1 MFAIPG
7 ICGLLVV
14 LVARPQEFI
23 SAFQKIPLLYLLCG
37 VALLGL
43 VLDWRLRRLQPLAS
57 PAFNCAMLFWLWVVI
72 CDGITPSSSFIPRI
86 IEVFILLVFFGTLA
100 LSVQR
105 FRTFQT
111 LAGTLLAVSVFLSF
125 VCVHQ
130 SLQPKRCLVLFGGA
144 GGEGTASDVGCET
157 NEDCREAEVEDAR
170 CEHFGLFG
178 TYSIEERT
186 RYRGQLHDPNEVALT
201 INCLGLSFAIA
212 FMVRDRRM
220 RWKVGGGA
228 LCVLIGWA
236 VLKTG
241 SRGGLLVMMGI
252 PGAYLIKKYG
262 IKALLFAGVAGAGIF
277 SVGARSSAAA
287 DESTLHRYEAWAE
300 GLGMLQRK
308 PIFGVGHRLFTEN
321 HGLTAHNSYVLS
333 FSELGVLGF
342 ILFVSVI
349 YMSIKSVYLGLK
361 RLDKVPEAGVA
372 RAWGMALL
380 ASLCGAA
387 FQIGTLS
394 FCYHTV
400 FWILIGMASAWYS
413 AVRYHDPEFVVKVTP
428 KDVTRVTLFCFFYFG
443 VFLQIFLRYK
453 HVM

>member
-14 LVARPQEFI
+14 LIARPQEFI
-23 SAFQKIPLLYLLCG
+23 PALQRIPLLYLLCAL
-37 VALLGL
+37 ALLGL
-43 VLDWRLRRLQPLAS
+43 VLDWRLRRLQPIAS
-57 PAFNCAMLFWLWVVI
+57 PAFNVAMLFWLWVLI
-72 CDGITPSSSFIPRI
+72 CDGITPSSSFVARA
-86 IEVFILLVFFGTLA
+86 IEVIIMVVFFGTLS

-111 LAGTLLAVSVFLSF
+111 LAGTLLGITLFLSF

-130 SLQPKRCLVLFGGA
+130 GMQPKKCLVLFGGA
-144 GGEGTASDVGCET
+144 GGEGTASDVPCDT
-157 NEDCREAEVEDAR
+157 NQDCRDAEVEDAR

-201 INCLGLSFAIA
+201 ICCLGLSFALA
-212 FMVRDRRM
+212 FLVRDKRM

-228 LCVLIGWA
+228 MCLLIVLA
-236 VLKTG
+236 VIDTG

-252 PGAYLIKKYG
+252 PGIYLIKRYG
-262 IKALLFAGVAGAGIF
+262 LKAVVPAGLAAAVIF
-277 SVGARSSAAA
+277 SVGARDSAAA

-300 GLGMLQRK
+300 GLQMLQRK

-321 HGLTAHNSYVLS
+321 HGLTAHNSYVLA
-333 FSELGVLGF
+333 FSELGILGF
-342 ILFVSVI
+342 VLFVMVL
-349 YMSIKSVYLGLK
+349 YMSIKSVYLGLV

-380 ASLCGAA
+380 ASLCGAC
-387 FQIGTLS
+387 FQISTLS
-394 FCYHTV
+394 FSYHTV
-400 FWILIGMASAWYS
+400 LWILIGMASTWYS
-413 AVRYHDPEFVVKVTP
+413 SVRHHDPGFVVRVTP
-428 KDVTRVTLFCFFYFG
+428 RDVAIVTGFCFFYFG
-443 VFLQIFLRYK
+443 IFLQVFLRYK
-453 HVM
+453 KII

>member
-7 ICGLLVV
+7 ICGLLIVMIT
-14 LVARPQEFI
+14 RPQEFI
-23 SAFQKIPLLYLLCG
+23 PALQKIPLLYLLCG

-57 PAFNCAMLFWLWVVI
+57 PAFNWSMLFWLWVLI
-72 CDGITPSSSFIPRI
+72 CDGITPSSSFVARV
-86 IEVFILLVFFGTLA
+86 IEVFILLVFFGTLS

-105 FRTFQT
+105 FRTLQT
-111 LAGTLLAVSVFLSF
+111 LAGTLLGVSLFLSF

-130 SLQPKRCLVLFGGA
+130 SLQPKYCLVLEGGQ
-144 GGEGTASDVGCET
+144 GGEGTSSGVPCDV
-157 NEDCREAEVEDAR
+157 NQDCREAEVEDAR

-201 INCLGLSFAIA
+201 ICCLGLSFALA
-212 FMVRDRRM
+212 FMVQDRRM
-220 RWKVGGGA
+220 RWKVGGGFMC
-228 LCVLIGWA
+228 LLIGLA
-236 VLKTG
+236 VIRTG

-252 PGAYLIKKYG
+252 PGAYLIKRYG
-262 IKALLFAGVAGAGIF
+262 VKALIFGGIVGAGIF
-277 SVGARSSAAA
+277 SVGARSSSAA
-287 DESTLHRYEAWAE
+287 DESTLHRYEAWVE

-308 PIFGVGHRLFTEN
+308 PLFGVGHRLFTEN
-321 HGLTAHNSYVLS
+321 HGLTAHNSYVLA
-333 FSELGVLGF
+333 FSELGVFGF

-349 YMSIKSVYLGLK
+349 YMSIKSVYVGLK
-361 RLDKVPEAGVA
+361 RLDGIPEAGVA

-387 FQIGTLS
+387 FQISTLS

-400 FWILIGMASAWYS
+400 LWIIIGMASAWYS
-413 AVRYHDPEFVVKVTP
+413 AVRYHDPEFEVRMTPRDFATVTGIC
-428 KDVTRVTLFCFFYFG
+428 LFYFG